1 MKTEIL
7 LISTKDIVAD
17 EFGPVGMANNELAA
31 IRQFEYQMKKMVES
45 PDIRRDYALY
55 EIGVFNVESGE
66 ITISSHHPI
75 LLKNG
80 SDYVPADS
88 KVRKS
93 S

>member
-55 EIGVFNVESGE
+55 EIGVFNIESGV
-66 ITISSHHPI
+66 ITVSSHHPI
-75 LLKNG
+75 LLKSG
-80 SDYVPADS
+80 SEYVPANTKD
-88 KVRKS
+88 RKS